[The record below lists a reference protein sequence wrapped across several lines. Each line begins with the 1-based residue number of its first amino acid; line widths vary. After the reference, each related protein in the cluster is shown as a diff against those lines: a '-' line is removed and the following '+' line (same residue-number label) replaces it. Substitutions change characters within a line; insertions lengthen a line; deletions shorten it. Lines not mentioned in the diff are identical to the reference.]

1 MSNLLESQQACVFLE
16 IGPHS
21 ALAGPL
27 KQICSS
33 LSQPFHYIS
42 AQSRGQDSSAIFL
55 SALGKLYQH
64 GFPLDLAP
72 LFSDAKVMSGLP
84 TYAWDH
90 NAKYWSESRV
100 SKAWRS
106 REYPQHCLLG
116 SRNFEGSEL
125 DPQWR
130 HVLRLE
136 DLPWLMDHKLNQDVV
151 FPFVGYVAMA
161 GEAIRQVTLS
171 PLGVAYRLRHV
182 IAHRALLITDSVEV
196 ATALRVHQLNDLE
209 DSPWYKFT
217 ISSYDGSSWT
227 KHCTGLVGIL
237 EKVRITNWVP
247 EELPR
252 RVDCSRIY
260 NQLAHVGFVYGPE
273 FRDLVHA
280 TASPLE
286 EGLAHGR
293 IVNKTAQSNSP
304 FTLHPATIDAGLQLL
319 LVLQG
324 RGLARNITELVVPT
338 AIEEIEV
345 SAGSAVLDAKAWRLH
360 GTELCVELDA
370 GGKVALRASG
380 ISMKAL
386 GEDKPSDVLG
396 VHAAARLNWLPHFD
410 FTNLS
415 ALFIPPI
422 VNREEYRLQEELALL
437 CMIETVG
444 KIKSL
449 EPCQPHFTKFRDWL
463 YRQLDFTVAEDYAL
477 VDDPRQLLNASQN
490 YRLSR
495 IEEVTSKLL
504 QMPQKPLTIALRR
517 LFDDMENLFTGKAAT
532 IETLLKD
539 NVLADIYDV
548 MTFDYSK
555 FLRVLSH
562 SRPTLKILEVG
573 AGTGGTTETI
583 LRDLTQDKGLP
594 AYSAYTFTDI
604 SAGFFP
610 AAKDRFSYAPNM
622 EFRVL
627 DVSQNPLEQGFEI
640 GSYDLIVAANV
651 LHATPSLHETLSNI
665 RVLLKQ
671 DGMLVMTELCNML
684 RATDYV
690 FGHFSGWW
698 LGEVDDR
705 PDRPYVP
712 VSRWDQELK
721 KAGYSGVDVA
731 VYDDEEPY
739 RHCAVI
745 VASKEPSLD
754 INPTSVTVLAQY
766 PQGHPATEISAALET
781 RGWSVRVRG
790 IEDQEPQD
798 QNIISCLDL
807 EAAFFEDISQEAF
820 AKFQGFVQSLDS
832 TSVLWLMP
840 PTQVGCSNPNSA
852 PTLGVARTLRSE
864 LALNFYTLEIDPSQD
879 LFGSLVID
887 VFEKVIQ
894 DQDDERLEPDREYIV
909 HDGAICVGRYQ
920 PFHIAEEAVDNVQR
934 GETMKT
940 LRVDTPGSLDTMNW
954 AAAQIPDTL
963 MDDQVEVKVHSAGL
977 NSHDV
982 VLAMGLIPSKTPHV
996 SPGLEVSGVVRRLG
1010 GAVAGLSIGDRV
1022 MGLCENSGF
1031 STHFRTNHDYIH
1043 KVPNDMSFEEA
1054 AVIQY
1059 CFSTVIYALIDV
1071 GKMRKGTSVL
1081 IHSACG
1087 GVGLAAIQVVKM
1099 MEGEIYATVGNGEK
1113 VDYLVKEHGIPR
1125 ERIFHSHDASFL
1137 QGVMQQTAG
1146 KGVDLVLNSLSGELL
1161 NASWKCVA
1169 KSGTFLELSKRGL
1182 ASCGQLDMSGFLDNR
1197 SYCGIDMNYLTGAQ
1211 PDLVKG

>member
-1 MSNLLESQQACVFLE
+1 MIVSKSHIEHMLFLSTEYRRLLESELPRHAGHISSIKIGMFSSVTTELADTSLRDSSYWIHNLISPVKFSKAVSNLLESKQACVFLE

-33 LSQPFHYIS
+33 LSQPFRYVS
-42 AQSRGQDSSAIFL
+42 AQSRGQDSSIVFL

-64 GFPLDLAP
+64 GFTLDLSP
-72 LFSDAKVMSGLP
+72 LFSDLKVISGLP
-84 TYAWDH
+84 TYPWDH
-90 NAKYWSESRV
+90 SATYWSESRI
-100 SKAWRS
+100 SKDWRS

-130 HVLRLE
+130 HILRLE

-161 GEAIRQVTLS
+161 GEAIRQVTRS
-171 PLGVAYRLRHV
+171 PLGAAYRLRHV

-209 DSPWYKFT
+209 DSSWYKFT
-217 ISSYDGSSWT
+217 VSSYDGSSWT

-237 EKVRITNWVP
+237 EKIRITNWVP

-273 FRDLVHA
+273 FRGLVHA
-280 TASPLE
+280 TASPIE
-286 EGLAHGR
+286 EGHVHGR
-293 IVNKTAQSNSP
+293 IVNKTTQSNSP
-304 FTLHPATIDAGLQLL
+304 FTLHPATIDVGLQLL
-319 LVLQG
+319 LVSQA

-345 SAGSAVLDAKAWRLH
+345 SAGSAVLDAKAWMLH

-386 GEDKPSDVLG
+386 GEDNPSDVLG

-415 ALFIPPI
+415 ALFIPPT
-422 VNREEYRLQEELALL
+422 VNREEHRLQEELALL
-437 CMIETVG
+437 CMIETAG

-463 YRQLDFTVAEDYAL
+463 FRQLDFTVAEDYSL
-477 VDDPRQLLNASQN
+477 VNDPQQLLNASQN

-504 QMPQKPLTIALRR
+504 QMPQKSLTIALRR

-539 NVLADIYDV
+539 NVLADLYDV

-562 SRPTLKILEVG
+562 SRPTLRILEVG

-594 AYSAYTFTDI
+594 AYSVYTFTDI

-627 DVSQNPLEQGFEI
+627 DVSQNPLEQGFETET
-640 GSYDLIVAANV
+640 YDLIVAANV
-651 LHATPSLHETLSNI
+651 LHATPSLHETLSNM
-665 RVLLKQ
+665 RVLLKP
-671 DGMLVMTELCNML
+671 DGMLVMTELCDMQV
-684 RATDYV
+684 AADYV
-690 FGHFSGWW
+690 FSHFSGWW
-698 LGEVDDR
+698 LGELDDR

-731 VYDDEEPY
+731 VYDDQEPY
-739 RHCAVI
+739 RHCAVM
-745 VASKEPSLD
+745 VANKEPSVD
-754 INPTSVTVLAQY
+754 ISPTSVTVLAQH
-766 PQGHPATEISAALET
+766 PQGYPATEISAVLET
-781 RGWSVRVRG
+781 RGWRVTVHG
-790 IEDQEPQD
+790 IEDQAPHD

-807 EAAFFEDISQEAF
+807 EAAFFQDISQEAF
-820 AKFQGFVQSLDS
+820 TIFQNFAHSLGS
-832 TSVLWLMP
+832 TGVLWLMP
-840 PTQVGCSNPNSA
+840 PTQVGCSNPKSA
-852 PTLGVARTLRSE
+852 PSLGIARTLRSE
-864 LALNFYTLEIDPSQD
+864 LGLNFCTLEIDPSQD
-879 LFGSLVID
+879 RFGTLVMD
-887 VFEKVIQ
+887 VFEKFIQ
-894 DQDDERLEPDREYIV
+894 EQDNEGLEPDKEYVV

-920 PFHIAEEAVDNVQR
+920 PFHIAEEALDKVQR
-934 GETMKT
+934 GEIMKT
-940 LRVDTPGSLDTMNW
+940 LRVEKPGSLDTMQW
-954 AAAQIPDTL
+954 VASAIPDTL

-977 NSHDV
+977 NFHDV
-982 VLAMGLIPSKTPHV
+982 VSAMGLIPSKTPYV
-996 SPGLEVSGVVRRLG
+996 SPGIEFSGVVRRLG
-1010 GAVAGLSIGDRV
+1010 SAVTGLSIGDRV
-1022 MGLCENSGF
+1022 MGPCENSGF
-1031 STHFRTNHDYIH
+1031 STHFRTNHHYLHRIPD
-1043 KVPNDMSFEEA
+1043 DMSFEEA
-1054 AVIQY
+1054 A
-1059 CFSTVIYALIDV
+1059 T
-1071 GKMRKGTSVL
+1071 
-1081 IHSACG
+1081 
-1087 GVGLAAIQVVKM
+1087 
-1099 MEGEIYATVGNGEK
+1099 
-1113 VDYLVKEHGIPR
+1113 IP
-1125 ERIFHSHDASFL
+1125 
-1137 QGVMQQTAG
+1137 
-1146 KGVDLVLNSLSGELL
+1146 
-1161 NASWKCVA
+1161 C
-1169 KSGTFLELSKRGL
+1169 
-1182 ASCGQLDMSGFLDNR
+1182 
-1197 SYCGIDMNYLTGAQ
+1197 
-1211 PDLVKG
+1211 